1 VILRATQN
9 APGKPTDTAVLALRV
24 QLSKSDG
31 HWLVDDVSPIHSR

>member
-1 VILRATQN
+1 VIMRATQS

-31 HWLVDDVSPIHSR
+31 RWVVDDVSPIHSR